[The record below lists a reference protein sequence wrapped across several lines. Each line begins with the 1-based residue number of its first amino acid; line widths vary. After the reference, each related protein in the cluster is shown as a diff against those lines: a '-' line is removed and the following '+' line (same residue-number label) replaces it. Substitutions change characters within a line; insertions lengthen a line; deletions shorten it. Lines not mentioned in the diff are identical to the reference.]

1 MKKSLAMF
9 LWLFLIFGREVGA
22 AGFNLKSIGN
32 VSTESQQISQW
43 WYSGLQPVLS
53 GEAVAGSVVNITID
67 ETVRQINADSDGNWN
82 FSSETALSA
91 GDHSVTLESEGAVI
105 SFTLTLGVENVNW
118 EAVGAGAGESLPT
131 VGTVL
136 PTLFLGA
143 GGLMAILSARIGGGK
158 QKKKYIH

>member
-1 MKKSLAMF
+1 MIF
-9 LWLFLIFGREVGA
+9 LWLFLVLGKEVEA

-43 WYSGLQPVLS
+43 WYSGLQPTLS
-53 GEAVAGSVVNITID
+53 GEAVAGSEVSITID
-67 ETVRQINADSDGNWN
+67 ETVRRINADSDGNWN
-82 FSSETALSA
+82 FVSETALSV

-131 VGTVL
+131 VGTIL
-136 PTLFLGA
+136 PTLFLST
-143 GGLMAILSARIGGGK
+143 GGLMAILSAKIGGVG
-158 QKKKYIH
+158 KKKKNMD